1 MSRPADV
8 APTGNLDQA
17 IVVTEEIRTLLGAM
31 NGLVARVEEV
41 TAMRASQLQL
51 LARVAENPGTVDD
64 LARHARRPAEI
75 TRRRLDDL
83 AIRGLVTVSEDA
95 GRDLVAVTDLGSA
108 ALAQVQALQIRV
120 LDRVIADLG
129 PDGTTDFQRILRQLP
144 AALAAAHTA

>member
-1 MSRPADV
+1 M
-8 APTGNLDQA
+8 
-17 IVVTEEIRTLLGAM
+17 
-31 NGLVARVEEV
+31 
-41 TAMRASQLQL
+41 
-51 LARVAENPGTVDD
+51 
-64 LARHARRPAEI
+64 
-75 TRRRLDDL
+75 
-83 AIRGLVTVSEDA
+83 TVSEDA

>member
-1 MSRPADV
+1 MNRPADV
-8 APTGNLDQA
+8 APTGYLNQA

-41 TAMRASQLQL
+41 TAMRAGQLQL
-51 LARVAENPGTVDD
+51 LARVAENPGTIDN
-64 LARHARRPAEI
+64 LAHHARRPAGI

-83 AIRGLVTVSEDA
+83 AMRGLVTIPEDA
-95 GRDLVAVTDLGSA
+95 DRDLVAVTDLGSA

-120 LDRVIADLG
+120 LDRVIAGLG
-129 PDGTTDFQRILRQLP
+129 PDGAVDFQRIRRQLP